1 MTKQEQKNEAFK
13 TYETIRDQ
21 AFKTYETI
29 IAPAKKTYLTI
40 IDPAKKTYLAKCEEI
55 DAQEDEIKIID
66 GKRYKL
72 ID

>member
-1 MTKQEQKNEAFK
+1 MTKQEQKNEA
-13 TYETIRDQ
+13 YEDYV
-21 AFKTYETI
+21 AI
-29 IAPAKKTYLTI
+29 IAPAFKVYEAI
-40 IDPAKKTYLAKCEEI
+40 IDPTLKAYEAIRDPAYKTYLAKCEEI